1 MDNDV
6 KIEKIIKQRQ
16 CKICF
21 IKQKEMGYKY
31 EIWIY
36 SDRKINKKKIKLN
49 DLDKLDTKEEKNGK
63 MHKII
68 IL

>member
-1 MDNDV
+1 
-6 KIEKIIKQRQ
+6 
-16 CKICF
+16 
-21 IKQKEMGYKY
+21 MGYKY